1 MFPRKNERIY
11 SLHVYNVEY
20 ESIIHTS
27 GNSFRKKTG
36 MLKLFYQKC
45 KRTIEL

>member
-11 SLHVYNVEY
+11 SLHVYKVEY

-27 GNSFRKKTG
+27 GNSFRKKNRYVKIILSK
-36 MLKLFYQKC
+36 M
-45 KRTIEL
+45 